1 MNAWNASTK
10 IMNGIKDGRIRVC
23 DLLGERQKFPRNL
36 IGMALHQ
43 SQLGNGSPRPYRPVP
58 EQTAGDWAPSARPNA

>member
-1 MNAWNASTK
+1 
-10 IMNGIKDGRIRVC
+10 
-23 DLLGERQKFPRNL
+23 
-36 IGMALHQ
+36 MALHQ